1 MKKAVD
7 FFRWVGYSISTMKT
21 FKYIV
26 INKNDM
32 TKLAHFAT
40 VERVASYLLG
50 RKIKNI
56 LVIIDEKMVVNVGD
70 ISTNCILK
78 IQKHLEQI
86 G

>member
-1 MKKAVD
+1 
-7 FFRWVGYSISTMKT
+7 
-21 FKYIV
+21 
-26 INKNDM
+26 M